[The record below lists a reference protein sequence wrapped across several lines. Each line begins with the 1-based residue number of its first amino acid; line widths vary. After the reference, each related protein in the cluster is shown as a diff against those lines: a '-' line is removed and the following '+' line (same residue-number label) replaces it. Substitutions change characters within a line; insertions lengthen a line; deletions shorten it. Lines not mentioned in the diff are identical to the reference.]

1 MCFKLHKNDFVILI
15 FFRHLVACLQGEL
28 ASVMPNFL
36 SDRDDLSH
44 DPEDSSTASVSIECT
59 TITINS
65 LHCWQFLYFQ

>member
-1 MCFKLHKNDFVILI
+1 MWVVLNNNNNDFY

-44 DPEDSSTASVSIECT
+44 DPEDSSTASVST
-59 TITINS
+59 V
-65 LHCWQFLYFQ
+65 